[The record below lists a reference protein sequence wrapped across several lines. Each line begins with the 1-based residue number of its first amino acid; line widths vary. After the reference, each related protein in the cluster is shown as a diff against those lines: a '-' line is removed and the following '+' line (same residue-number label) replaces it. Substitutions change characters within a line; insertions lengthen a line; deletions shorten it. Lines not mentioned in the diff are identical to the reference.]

1 MQRKFASIVVTLPTV
16 LATVLALAIS
26 AWAAKREILYSFQG
40 GNDGKYPTYPG
51 LVFDKSGNAY
61 GMTFDG
67 GKFGLGTVFE
77 LKPSKDGGWAETVI
91 HAFAGNRDG
100 AEPYSG
106 LVMDSEGNLYGAT
119 LFGGGLGTCTNGGC
133 GTVFRLSRG
142 QNGKWKETI
151 LRRFDLGSRGG
162 EPTVNL
168 TLDSSGN
175 LYGVAEG
182 GDGCQQHNCGVVFE
196 LVHGSGA
203 PWEEKVLYA
212 FHNGDGGDPSG
223 PLMFDVAGN
232 LYGVTI
238 GGGPSNAGVVFE
250 LQPAKRGPWKE
261 TVLFTFT
268 QVAQGFRPSGSLALD
283 KQGNLYGSTQ
293 DGGKHPCDGPG
304 CGVIYELAHGTW
316 QESIILDFN
325 GHQGGNFKGIADP
338 TQGVAFDSSGNLYGT
353 ATGTTLYPGGIFQ
366 LIPQQEGTWKENVV
380 SKFPVDAS
388 PGMVV
393 YGPGGGL
400 YGMSFAGGKY
410 NLGVVFRIAP

>member
-26 AWAAKREILYSFQG
+26 AWAAKREVLYSFKG
-40 GNDGKYPTYPG
+40 GDDGKYPTYPG

-67 GKFGLGTVFE
+67 GKYGLGTVFE
-77 LKPSKDGGWAETVI
+77 LKPSKDGSWAETVI
-91 HAFAGNRDG
+91 HAFAGSRDG

-106 LVMDSEGNLYGAT
+106 LVMDSAGNLYGTT

-142 QNGKWKETI
+142 QNGRWKETI

-175 LYGVAEG
+175 LYDVAEG

-223 PLMFDVAGN
+223 PLMFDVAGKS
-232 LYGVTI
+232 VRSDDR
-238 GGGPSNAGVVFE
+238 GGPRRGGCIRVGTPPSVGRGKRRFYSHLRKWRKDFVRAGRWPSISKAISMG
-250 LQPAKRGPWKE
+250 QPKMGASIPA
-261 TVLFTFT
+261 TVRVAGSFT
-268 QVAQGFRPSGSLALD
+268 SLRTALGR
-283 KQGNLYGSTQ
+283 KASF
-293 DGGKHPCDGPG
+293 
-304 CGVIYELAHGTW
+304 
-316 QESIILDFN
+316 SI
-325 GHQGGNFKGIADP
+325 
-338 TQGVAFDSSGNLYGT
+338 ST
-353 ATGTTLYPGGIFQ
+353 ATRAGTSRGSPTLRRG
-366 LIPQQEGTWKENVV
+366 
-380 SKFPVDAS
+380 
-388 PGMVV
+388 
-393 YGPGGGL
+393 
-400 YGMSFAGGKY
+400 
-410 NLGVVFRIAP
+410 